1 MAKDS
6 DHLAGAFETENTGG
20 VLSGLLAEENE
31 FDRSTLWRI
40 GSWGVGAVAARV
52 VALMARPTW
61 RGWRRG
67 RHAGAVLARLAR
79 EIPHL
84 TPDSMTETR
93 RLSPAIRPL

>member
-40 GSWGVGAVAARV
+40 GSWGVAAVAAVV
-52 VALMARPTW
+52 VAVMASQTSL
-61 RGWRRG
+61 GWRRDQ
-67 RHAGAVLARLAR
+67 HAGAYLAPQAPPHQPLTREREHETSHQSPSVL
-79 EIPHL
+79 
-84 TPDSMTETR
+84 
-93 RLSPAIRPL
+93 